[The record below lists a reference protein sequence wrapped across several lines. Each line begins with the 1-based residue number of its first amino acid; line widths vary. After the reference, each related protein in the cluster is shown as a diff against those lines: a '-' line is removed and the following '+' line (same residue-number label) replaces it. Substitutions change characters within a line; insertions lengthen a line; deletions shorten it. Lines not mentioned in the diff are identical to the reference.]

1 MDAKADIE
9 EVLKGFGEEQLERSK
24 PTAATKASL
33 NIHCGH
39 FESSRVPEVD
49 GG

>member
-9 EVLKGFGEEQLERSK
+9 EELERFGEEQLERNK
-24 PTAATKASL
+24 PTAAEKASL

-39 FESSRVPEVD
+39 F
-49 GG
+49 